1 MSDESIPV
9 TVDAE
14 LDALFG
20 RYVVADHAKGLVYGR
35 VTGSGLAHAHGFGVV
50 SDVGLVPDADTVF
63 PIASMT
69 KSFVACAALIARDRG
84 MLSLDDPVTK
94 YFPEFSASGTG
105 EDPCDPPTLGMLF
118 SMSGGLTED
127 NSWVDPFIDASVE
140 AILEQVARGM
150 RYSHL
155 PGAVYEYS
163 NLGYTLAGLAVG
175 QAVGRPIEDF
185 VRDEVFRPLGL
196 TSTFFDNAAPD
207 DVARAT
213 GYALDPEGRW
223 APYPHT
229 ASAAFA
235 AAGGIMSTVRDL
247 ATWITWLGSAF
258 RPPTGSSDAEVLSR
272 ASRREM
278 QRMHI
283 VDAPA
288 LAMAADG
295 GLHPAI
301 RGYGLGLQIALDLH
315 KGTYVSHGG
324 GLPGFRLFMRWH
336 PDSGNGMVV
345 LSNSHRGDPSAVCV
359 QALGRVL
366 SREKAPAQTVVLWP
380 ETVQLREATER
391 LVREWDDDLAAT
403 IFADNVDF
411 DRPLAERRAELA
423 DLVRRVG
430 PLSPARPAS
439 DVVSAATPADV
450 TWSIP
455 GENGE
460 LICMIHLTPVDPAKV
475 QEFVVQAV
483 PAGTPRS
490 AAPTDISPRRQS
502 LGEAHIGPLPNTRV
516 VLPG

>member
-20 RYVVADHAKGLVYGR
+20 RYTVADQAKGLAYGW
-35 VTGSGLAHAHGFGVV
+35 TTESGLAHASGFGVV
-50 SDVGLVPDADTVF
+50 SEDGLVPDADTVF
-63 PIASMT
+63 PIASMS

-84 MLSLDDPVTK
+84 LLSLDDPVTK
-94 YFPEFSASGTG
+94 YFPEFSASGTE
-105 EDPCDPPTLGMLF
+105 EDPCDPPTLGMLL

-127 NSWVDPFIDASVE
+127 NSWVDPFIDASVDLV
-140 AILEQVARGM
+140 LEQVSRGL
-150 RYSHL
+150 RYSHV

-163 NLGYTLAGLAVG
+163 NLGFTLAGLAVG
-175 QAVGRPIEDF
+175 RVVGRPIEDF

-196 TSTFFDNAAPD
+196 TSTFFDNAAPGD
-207 DVARAT
+207 LARAT
-213 GYALDPEGRW
+213 GYSLDADRGW
-223 APYPHT
+223 VPYPHT

-247 ATWITWLGSAF
+247 ATWVTWLGSAF
-258 RPPTGSSDAEVLSR
+258 RPPTGSLEVGVLSR

-288 LAMAADG
+288 LAVAADG

-301 RGYGLGLQIALDLH
+301 RGYGLGLQVSLDLH
-315 KGTYVSHGG
+315 KGTYVAHGG
-324 GLPGFRLFMRWH
+324 GLPGFRLFMLWH

-345 LSNSHRGDPSAVCV
+345 LTNSHRGEPSALCV

-366 SREKAPAQTVVLWP
+366 SRENAPAQTVVLWP
-380 ETVQLREATER
+380 ETVELREATER
-391 LVREWDDDLAAT
+391 LVREWDDDLAAR
-403 IFADNVDF
+403 IFAENVDF
-411 DRPLAERRAELA
+411 DRPLTERRAELA
-423 DLVRRVG
+423 DLVARVG
-430 PLSPARPAS
+430 PLAAPRPAS
-439 DVVSAATPADV
+439 DIVSATTPADV

-455 GENGE
+455 GEHGE

-475 QEFVVQAV
+475 QEFVVRVV

-490 AAPTDISPRRQS
+490 AAPTDISSRRRS
-502 LGEAHIGPLPNTRV
+502 LGEAYLGPLPNTRV
-516 VLPG
+516 VLPT